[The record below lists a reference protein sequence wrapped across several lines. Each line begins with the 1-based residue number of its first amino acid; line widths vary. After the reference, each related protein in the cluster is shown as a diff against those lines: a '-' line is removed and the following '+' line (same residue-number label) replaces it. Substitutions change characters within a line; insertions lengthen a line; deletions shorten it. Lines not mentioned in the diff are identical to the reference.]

1 MRRMAANLLFL
12 LFAGLIMALSICGPE
27 MLTRYRD
34 RTMLGEIHA
43 MTADT
48 EGEGYRYTLSAAEKL
63 HILSES
69 LSSQTFPETGQAL
82 IPETGQALTAANGS
96 QAEYENLEGAYAFV
110 MNHRGPSGQEITDS
124 QIYETCNRGLEELK
138 TLGILPESVRPVE
151 KDEYDAVLYSAI
163 DVLEPRNNVAVWK
176 LSLINSQKNTDKEN
190 RLMEAYIDGDNG
202 RIYEFYARSSR
213 LWDDMDPEQI
223 VDMWSSYMG
232 LEDPA
237 ACGDQNP
244 LMETTPYFKKYVFSQ
259 GEEEETIV
267 TVGFYE
273 GINELFLKISR

>member
-82 IPETGQALTAANGS
+82 TAANGS
-96 QAEYENLEGAYAFV
+96 QAEYESLEGAYAFV

-190 RLMEAYIDGDNG
+190 RLMDAYIDGDNG
-202 RIYEFYARSSR
+202 KIYEFYARLPR
-213 LWDDMDPEQI
+213 LWNDMDPEQI

-244 LMETTPYFKKYVFSQ
+244 LMETTPYFEKYVFSQ

>member
-27 MLTRYRD
+27 MLTRYKD
-34 RTMLGEIHA
+34 RTMLGQIHA

-63 HILSES
+63 HILSEG
-69 LSSQTFPETGQAL
+69 LGSQT
-82 IPETGQALTAANGS
+82 IPETGQAVRPGKS
-96 QAEYENLEGAYAFV
+96 GEAEYEDLEGAYAFV

-176 LSLINSQKNTDKEN
+176 LSLLNSQKNTDKEN
-190 RLMEAYIDGDNG
+190 RLMDAYIDGDNG
-202 RIYEFYARSSR
+202 KIYEFYARTHR
-213 LWDDMDPEQI
+213 LWEDMDPEQI
-223 VDMWSSYMG
+223 VDAWSSYMG
-232 LEDPA
+232 LEKPVPYQ
-237 ACGDQNP
+237 DQNP
-244 LMETTPYFKKYVFSQ
+244 LMEATPCFKKYVFSE
-259 GEEEETIV
+259 GKEEETIV

>member
-96 QAEYENLEGAYAFV
+96 QAEYESLEGAYAFV

-124 QIYETCNRGLEELK
+124 QIYETCNRGL
-138 TLGILPESVRPVE
+138 
-151 KDEYDAVLYSAI
+151 DEYDAVLYSAI

-190 RLMEAYIDGDNG
+190 RLMDAYIDGDNG
-202 RIYEFYARSSR
+202 KIYEFYARSPR

>member
-96 QAEYENLEGAYAFV
+96 QAEYESLEGAYAFV
-110 MNHRGPSGQEITDS
+110 MNHRGPSGKEIRFCLT
-124 QIYETCNRGLEELK
+124 
-138 TLGILPESVRPVE
+138 
-151 KDEYDAVLYSAI
+151 
-163 DVLEPRNNVAVWK
+163 VWTGNMWK
-176 LSLINSQKNTDKEN
+176 RKS
-190 RLMEAYIDGDNG
+190 
-202 RIYEFYARSSR
+202 RSR
-213 LWDDMDPEQI
+213 
-223 VDMWSSYMG
+223 Y
-232 LEDPA
+232 PA
-237 ACGDQNP
+237 
-244 LMETTPYFKKYVFSQ
+244 M
-259 GEEEETIV
+259 
-267 TVGFYE
+267 
-273 GINELFLKISR
+273 

>member
-96 QAEYENLEGAYAFV
+96 QAEYESLEGVYAFV

-124 QIYETCNRGLEELK
+124 QIYETCNRELEELK
-138 TLGILPESVRPVE
+138 TLGILPESVRPV
-151 KDEYDAVLYSAI
+151 
-163 DVLEPRNNVAVWK
+163 
-176 LSLINSQKNTDKEN
+176 
-190 RLMEAYIDGDNG
+190 
-202 RIYEFYARSSR
+202 
-213 LWDDMDPEQI
+213 
-223 VDMWSSYMG
+223 
-232 LEDPA
+232 
-237 ACGDQNP
+237 
-244 LMETTPYFKKYVFSQ
+244 
-259 GEEEETIV
+259 
-267 TVGFYE
+267 
-273 GINELFLKISR
+273 

>member
-96 QAEYENLEGAYAFV
+96 QAEYESLEGAYAFV

-124 QIYETCNRGLEELK
+124 QIYETCNRELEELK

-176 LSLINSQKNTDKEN
+176 LSFINSQKNTDKEN
-190 RLMEAYIDGDNG
+190 RLMDAYIDGDNG
-202 RIYEFYARSSR
+202 KIYEFYARSPR

-223 VDMWSSYMG
+223 VDMWSSYASYT
-232 LEDPA
+232 A
-237 ACGDQNP
+237 AGAVK
-244 LMETTPYFKKYVFSQ
+244 ET
-259 GEEEETIV
+259 E
-267 TVGFYE
+267 
-273 GINELFLKISR
+273 

>member
-69 LSSQTFPETGQAL
+69 LD
-82 IPETGQALTAANGS
+82 S
-96 QAEYENLEGAYAFV
+96 QAEYETLEGAYAFV

-124 QIYETCNRGLEELK
+124 QIYETCNPGLEELK
-138 TLGILPESVRPVE
+138 KLGILPESVRPVGP
-151 KDEYDAVLYSAI
+151 DAYDAVLYSAI

-176 LSLINSQKNTDKEN
+176 LSLVSSQKHTDKEN
-190 RLMEAYIDGDNG
+190 RLMDAYIDGDNG
-202 RIYEFYARSSR
+202 KIYEFYARTPR
-213 LWDDMDPEQI
+213 LWDEMDPDQI
-223 VDMWSSYMG
+223 VDTWSSYMG
-232 LEDPA
+232 LGKPSA
-237 ACGDQNP
+237 YGDQNP
-244 LMETTPYFKKYVFSQ
+244 LMEATPYFKKYVFSE

>member
-1 MRRMAANLLFL
+1 
-12 LFAGLIMALSICGPE
+12 
-27 MLTRYRD
+27 
-34 RTMLGEIHA
+34 

-96 QAEYENLEGAYAFV
+96 QAEYESLEGAYAFV

-151 KDEYDAVLYSAI
+151 KDEYDAVSI
-163 DVLEPRNNVAVWK
+163 R
-176 LSLINSQKNTDKEN
+176 
-190 RLMEAYIDGDNG
+190 
-202 RIYEFYARSSR
+202 
-213 LWDDMDPEQI
+213 
-223 VDMWSSYMG
+223 
-232 LEDPA
+232 
-237 ACGDQNP
+237 P
-244 LMETTPYFKKYVFSQ
+244 LMCWSP
-259 GEEEETIV
+259 
-267 TVGFYE
+267 
-273 GINELFLKISR
+273 GIMWRSGN

>member
-1 MRRMAANLLFL
+1 MLFVV
-12 LFAGLIMALSICGPE
+12 LIMALSIWGPE
-27 MLTRYRD
+27 ALAKYKD
-34 RTMLGEIHA
+34 RAILDETHEQTVESA
-43 MTADT
+43 S
-48 EGEGYRYTLSAAEKL
+48 EGYRYTLNSNEKL
-63 HILSES
+63 YILSRCLNSQNLPES
-69 LSSQTFPETGQAL
+69 EQN
-82 IPETGQALTAANGS
+82 ALTRKE
-96 QAEYENLEGAYAFV
+96 AENVDFPDLEGAYAFV
-110 MNHRGPSGQEITDS
+110 VNHRGPSGQEITDS

-223 VDMWSSYMG
+223 VGTWSSYMG
-232 LEDPA
+232 LEKPA
-237 ACGDQNP
+237 AFGDQNP
-244 LMETTPYFKKYVFSQ
+244 LMEATPYFEKYVISQ

>member
-48 EGEGYRYTLSAAEKL
+48 EGEGYRYTLSAAEKI

-69 LSSQTFPETGQAL
+69 LSSQTLPENGQFLMA
-82 IPETGQALTAANGS
+82 GNSG
-96 QAEYENLEGAYAFV
+96 QAEYEGLEGAYAFV
-110 MNHRGPSGQEITDS
+110 MNHRGPSGREITDS
-124 QIYETCNRGLEELK
+124 QIYDTCNRGLEELK
-138 TLGILPESVRPVE
+138 ALGILPESVRPVE
-151 KDEYDAVLYSAI
+151 KEEYDAVLYSAI
-163 DVLEPRNNVAVWK
+163 DVLDPRNNVAVWK
-176 LSLINSQKNTDKEN
+176 LSLLSSQKNTDKEN
-190 RLMEAYIDGDNG
+190 RLMDAYIDGDTG
-202 RIYEFYARSSR
+202 KIYEFYARTPR
-213 LWDDMDPEQI
+213 LWVDMDPDQI
-223 VDMWSSYMG
+223 VDTWSSYLG
-232 LEDPA
+232 LGKPA
-237 ACGDQNP
+237 AYGDQNP
-244 LMETTPYFKKYVFSQ
+244 LMEATPYFKKYVFSQ

-273 GINELFLKISR
+273 GINELFLKVSR

>member
-96 QAEYENLEGAYAFV
+96 QAEYESLEGAYAFV

-190 RLMEAYIDGDNG
+190 RLMDAYIDGDNG
-202 RIYEFYARSSR
+202 
-213 LWDDMDPEQI
+213 
-223 VDMWSSYMG
+223 
-232 LEDPA
+232 
-237 ACGDQNP
+237 
-244 LMETTPYFKKYVFSQ
+244 
-259 GEEEETIV
+259 
-267 TVGFYE
+267 
-273 GINELFLKISR
+273 KI

>member
-82 IPETGQALTAANGS
+82 GLCICDES
-96 QAEYENLEGAYAFV
+96 QRAFRPG
-110 MNHRGPSGQEITDS
+110 NH
-124 QIYETCNRGLEELK
+124 GLPDL
-138 TLGILPESVRPVE
+138 
-151 KDEYDAVLYSAI
+151 
-163 DVLEPRNNVAVWK
+163 
-176 LSLINSQKNTDKEN
+176 
-190 RLMEAYIDGDNG
+190 
-202 RIYEFYARSSR
+202 
-213 LWDDMDPEQI
+213 
-223 VDMWSSYMG
+223 
-232 LEDPA
+232 
-237 ACGDQNP
+237 
-244 LMETTPYFKKYVFSQ
+244 
-259 GEEEETIV
+259 
-267 TVGFYE
+267 
-273 GINELFLKISR
+273 